1 MENLA
6 PVLITTLNRSVHFKR
21 CVESL
26 ALSTL
31 ADKTELYIALD
42 YPLHEGQRAGYEEI
56 KKYLSDIKG
65 FKSVIII
72 ERDKNFGAI
81 DNFFKSL
88 DEVFE
93 KYDKVIISEDD
104 NVFSTDFIAF
114 VNKGLNVYESRADI
128 FSISGYQ
135 YPVKVPKSYKEDV
148 YIWTGFS
155 AWGVGIWKEKW
166 EKVNFEPEIAMDNIR
181 NFLKNYLEVYK
192 LQKIANHFLPAMI
205 EMLKQK
211 SIHGDSLICLYL
223 YQNKMN
229 SIFPIISRV
238 RNTGHD
244 GSGLHGGNLESNIYR
259 EQAIF
264 CGNENHVHIKNI
276 QPHKATNNMLYSFF
290 KSSYKRKVLIML
302 KLLQINFGLLY
313 AKKDNE

>member
-1 MENLA
+1 
-6 PVLITTLNRSVHFKR
+6 
-21 CVESL
+21 VESL

-166 EKVNFEPEIAMDNIR
+166 EKIDWKYPELKSFLDDKENIR
-181 NFLKNYLEVYK
+181 NLNI
-192 LQKIANHFLPAMI
+192 IADHYVPALRRI
-205 EMLKQK
+205 ID
-211 SIHGDSLICLYL
+211 SGNITGDSLICHHLFIHGLY
-223 YQNKMN
+223 
-229 SIFPIISRV
+229 SVFPVVSRV
-238 RNTGHD
+238 RNMGND
-244 GSGLHGGNLESNIYR
+244 GSGVNCTNLEKDIYGNQEIYDGNSNCILPIDIEPESSVFSSMYYHFKVKIKTKIKKILKVNLSKLGLVAKLR
-259 EQAIF
+259 INSKKY
-264 CGNENHVHIKNI
+264 GN
-276 QPHKATNNMLYSFF
+276 
-290 KSSYKRKVLIML
+290 
-302 KLLQINFGLLY
+302 
-313 AKKDNE
+313 